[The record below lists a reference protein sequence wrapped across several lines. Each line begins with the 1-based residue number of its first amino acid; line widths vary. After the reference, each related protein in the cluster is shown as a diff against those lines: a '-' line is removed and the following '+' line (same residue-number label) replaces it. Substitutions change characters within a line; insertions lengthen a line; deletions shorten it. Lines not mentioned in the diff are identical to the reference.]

1 MAQHI
6 IPYGMMP
13 YHIFSCHTISYHII
27 PYHLNHIIALYIYI
41 FYTCIVFAG
50 NAQVQLSYG
59 PDQENTSEPEMGVGE
74 RAIVAR
80 KELQCKLQV
89 GPGRSVLALLTAY
102 ALYYYYYYFY
112 YH

>member
-1 MAQHI
+1 MPCHGTAYHT
-6 IPYGMMP
+6 IPYDAISYLFMS
-13 YHIFSCHTISYHII
+13 YHIVSYHTISFHII
-27 PYHLNHIIALYIYI
+27 YIYI
-41 FYTCIVFAG
+41 IYTCIVFAG

-89 GPGRSVLALLTAY
+89 GPGRSVHAWLTAC
-102 ALYYYYYYFY
+102 ALYYYY
-112 YH
+112 H